1 MIDSLIEWFTNRMID
16 SLIEWSIYQ
25 LNGWFSNRV
34 IDSLI
39 DFIDNF
45 LIEFN

>member
-16 SLIEWSIYQ
+16 SLIEWLIYQ
-25 LNGWFSNRV
+25 LNGWFINRV

-39 DFIDNF
+39 NLIDNF
-45 LIEFN
+45 SDRV